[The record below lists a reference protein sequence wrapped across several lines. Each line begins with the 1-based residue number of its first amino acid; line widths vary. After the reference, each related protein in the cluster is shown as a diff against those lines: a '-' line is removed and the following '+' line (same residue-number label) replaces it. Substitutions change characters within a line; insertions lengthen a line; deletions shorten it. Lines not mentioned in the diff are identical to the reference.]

1 MIESKT
7 AFVNDPMERQGE
19 KDVCI
24 ITTKSRDLPHL
35 KIGSS
40 TLKAEFDDGGDFY
53 AEKAKNELR
62 ETPEAVE
69 QALKDFKA
77 MLKGN
82 GTVRKWQPW

>member
-1 MIESKT
+1 MTESET

-19 KDVCI
+19 KDVSA
-24 ITTKSRDLPHL
+24 KSRDMPHL
-35 KIGSS
+35 KIGRS
-40 TLKAEFDDGGDFY
+40 TLKIELDDGGDFY
-53 AEKAKNELR
+53 VEKAKNELR
-62 ETPEAVE
+62 ETPEVVE